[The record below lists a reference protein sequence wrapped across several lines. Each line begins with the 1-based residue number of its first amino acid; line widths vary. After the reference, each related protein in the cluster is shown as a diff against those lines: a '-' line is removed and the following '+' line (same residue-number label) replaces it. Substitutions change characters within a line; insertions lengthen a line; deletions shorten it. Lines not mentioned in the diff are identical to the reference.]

1 MISRESANSKGGN
14 GPITRE
20 SNMLVT
26 RVSSSLSP
34 RSVLLRGRGKPI
46 IGSSAILS
54 NNVWEAG
61 CEVYKK

>member
-34 RSVLLRGRGKPI
+34 RSVFLRGRGKPI

-54 NNVWEAG
+54 NNV
-61 CEVYKK
+61 